1 MVPAEHSDSLHR
13 LTEAFLTENAKLNLS
28 AFRTEE
34 DCWQGN
40 VLDSLAA
47 LDLPEVC
54 ALPAGSRAVDL
65 GTGGGFPLLPLALC
79 MPSFAWFGIDA
90 TQKKID
96 AVGRIAAAIGL
107 RNVTLL
113 CGRTEEL
120 ARDPRYREGFDLVT
134 ARAIAPLNT
143 LIEYAAP
150 FARTG
155 GLVIAWKSMTI
166 EEELQDS
173 LLARAELSCHLE
185 RTHQYALSSA
195 FGSRQL
201 LIFRKTSRT
210 PAKYPRETGV
220 PKKHPIA

>member
-40 VLDSLAA
+40 MLDSLAA
-47 LDLPEVC
+47 LDLPEVRS
-54 ALPAGSRAVDL
+54 LHAGSHAIDL
-65 GTGGGFPLLPLALC
+65 GTGGGFPLLPLAIC
-79 MPSFAWFGIDA
+79 MPECAWFGIDA

-96 AVGRIAAAIGL
+96 AVGRIAASVDIH
-107 RNVTLL
+107 NITLIR
-113 CGRTEEL
+113 GRTEEL

-134 ARAIAPLNT
+134 ARALAPLNT

-155 GLVIAWKSMTI
+155 GLVIAWKSMAI
-166 EEELQDS
+166 EGELRDS

-185 RTHQYALSSA
+185 RTYQYTLSPA
-195 FGSRQL
+195 FGNRQL